1 MVVYGAAQ
9 LGQICPDDETQ
20 ACQWFEIGETFQQLR
35 IKFSKVQAEGKK
47 ERVKKDCDGF
57 PDTSNILLIM
67 KTGASEAWNK
77 IPTHLSTNLRCKED
91 FLIFSDMAQII
102 DDVPVHDSLNSVL
115 PELSGHHPDFELYRR
130 QQSCP
135 IDQATCNK
143 EENYAEE
150 GWALDKYKNIHMAE
164 KSYAIRPDFDWYLF
178 VDADSYVVW
187 PTMVEWL
194 KRIDAHR
201 KIYAGSRAMLG
212 DLPFAHGGSG
222 YLVSKAL
229 MENMFGVRTSVAN
242 VYDLQ
247 ATQICCGDALFSHA
261 VQNETGVEVINV
273 VSLSL

>member
-77 IPTHLSTNLRCKED
+77 IPTHLNTNLRCKED

-102 DDVPVHDSLNSVL
+102 DNVPVHDSLNSVL

-143 EENYAEE
+143 EENFAEE

-164 KSYAIRPDFDWYLF
+164 KAYAIRPGFDWYLF
-178 VDADSYVVW
+178 VDADSYVIW
-187 PTMVEWL
+187 PTIAEWL
-194 KRIDAHR
+194 NRIDAHG
-201 KIYAGSRAMLG
+201 KIYTGSRAMLG

-222 YLVSKAL
+222 YLVSNGL
-229 MENMFGVRTSVAN
+229 MKDMFGVRASVAN
-242 VYDLQ
+242 GYDLQ

-261 VQNETGVEVINV
+261 VQNETGVEVTNV
-273 VSLSL
+273 VSPSL